1 MSLPLKP
8 PTTFNLTDFNTRR
21 RFPNNNGISRYY
33 MGMPS
38 KDGPASNRS
47 DFGLGRKYYLQY
59 KPPATTE
66 ELKAEFKTKN
76 IGQQTSDTIVKTARQ
91 EAGKPIPQNSMDLY
105 IQQKRL
111 LAVGKGSI
119 ADREKNEPTQLKGGE
134 DKNYK
139 NQRVSHLKAGG
150 SIAPSRTS
158 SKAVGPSQPS
168 IFARRTRR

>member
-1 MSLPLKP
+1 MPSTLTP

-21 RFPNNNGISRYY
+21 RFPNNNGISLIF
-33 MGMPS
+33 MGMPG
-38 KDGPASNRS
+38 KDGPASNYS

-59 KPPATTE
+59 KPPATAE

-76 IGQQTSDTIVKTARQ
+76 IGQQTSDTIVKTSRR